1 MSHISFM
8 PIPQNSKTNKTAGD
22 YCAYLNAYRTF
33 SVAKQQFAPG
43 STVKVDSQF
52 SEALAADLFGFDIN
66 HQGGFDGV
74 DPNTGDTYEVKG
86 TGFHNNRVRF
96 NSDVVP
102 NHVIWIKVTKKEV
115 IATEI
120 KLGIYQSLQKGG
132 FITLNLLTDS
142 IPGTLKKYR
151 Y

>member
-1 MSHISFM
+1 MSHISSI
-8 PIPQNSKTNKTAGD
+8 PIPHTSKTNKAACD
-22 YCAYLNAYRTF
+22 YCVYLNAYRTF
-33 SVAKQQFAPG
+33 SIAKQQFAPG

-86 TGFHNNRVRF
+86 TGFCNNRVRF
-96 NSDVVP
+96 NPGVVP
-102 NHVIWIKVTKKEV
+102 KHVIWIKVTKKEV
-115 IATEI
+115 IAKEI
-120 KLGIYQSLQKGG
+120 KLSDELLQKGG
-132 FITLNLLTDS
+132 FITLNLDADFVR
-142 IPGTLKKYR
+142 GTLKKYQ